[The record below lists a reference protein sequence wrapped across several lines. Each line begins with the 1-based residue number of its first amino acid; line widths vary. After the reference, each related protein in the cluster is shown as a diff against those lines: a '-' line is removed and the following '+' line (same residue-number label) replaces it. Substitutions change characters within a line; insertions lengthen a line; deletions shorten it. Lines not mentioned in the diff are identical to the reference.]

1 MMVSLLQ
8 TEVGDRRWGAADPD
22 NSPKTDPRSA
32 MTTCNET
39 GRNSTLS
46 LRSMGVDD
54 LAEVFHIGEM
64 IFTAEY
70 SPSLYRTWDE
80 YEVIS
85 MFNSDSEL
93 CLVAESD
100 EKIVGFALGT
110 TVDKHHS
117 AWKYG
122 YLVWLGV
129 CPRAQKLRVGQSLFK
144 EMKKRMRAQGVRM
157 IIIDT
162 AADNRAGIDFFTKL
176 GFGNIQEH
184 VYMTLNLDRK
194 AKKRKKRKDVG
205 APQS

>member
-1 MMVSLLQ
+1 M
-8 TEVGDRRWGAADPD
+8 EA
-22 NSPKTDPRSA
+22 
-32 MTTCNET
+32 CNQISRTREIFI
-39 GRNSTLS
+39 REMN
-46 LRSMGVDD
+46 VDD

-93 CLVAESD
+93 CLVAEHGGST
-100 EKIVGFALGT
+100 VGFALGT

-129 CPRAQKLRVGQSLFK
+129 CPKAQKLKVGQQLFK
-144 EMKKRMRAQGVRM
+144 EMKRRMRAQGVRM

-162 AADNRAGIDFFTKL
+162 DADNKAGIQFFNKL

-184 VYMTLNLDRK
+184 VYMTLNLSPKSRK
-194 AKKRKKRKDVG
+194 KKKKRADVIT
-205 APQS
+205 P